1 MTLYIADI
9 KKIRHTFYMQRK
21 HDSDIEILTFIMT
34 YLLELERTYRKES
47 ITFIDYI
54 DGIGAF
60 NDLREIDFIGNYH
73 EVNFE
78 STIDNPYLLKV
89 LKNMMIPNLRC
100 GVLDPIV
107 EKPLGALEKEQTC
120 RTIMEEHRREIA
132 LLTARKAILQ
142 KCQKDTLEL
151 LKEYSNTID
160 EYNLKYKVNR
170 KLLIELRNHGHN
182 ELYTKYAKIFT
193 FPL

>member
-1 MTLYIADI
+1 MSAINLDNIDNFIKNLLLYIYNYNAESDENFLWNRILLYRKYMTLYIADI

-120 RTIMEEHRREIA
+120 RTIMEEHR
-132 LLTARKAILQ
+132 L
-142 KCQKDTLEL
+142 
-151 LKEYSNTID
+151 
-160 EYNLKYKVNR
+160 
-170 KLLIELRNHGHN
+170 
-182 ELYTKYAKIFT
+182 
-193 FPL
+193 